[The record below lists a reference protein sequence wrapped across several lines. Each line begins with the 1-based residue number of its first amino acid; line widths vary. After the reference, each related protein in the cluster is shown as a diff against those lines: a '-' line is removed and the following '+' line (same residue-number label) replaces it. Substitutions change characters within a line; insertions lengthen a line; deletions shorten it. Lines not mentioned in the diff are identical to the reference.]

1 MLKVYLHVNRLV
13 IYILFHFSAIQFV
26 LSADE
31 FSNLRQEERQALLH
45 VSHFMSWYWDVN
57 LYFFCYGSP
66 GSNLLHVIL
75 GKTLLFLA
83 SVMKRWIE
91 VQQ

>member
-1 MLKVYLHVNRLV
+1 MSCFL
-13 IYILFHFSAIQFV
+13 FSAIQFV

-66 GSNLLHVIL
+66 GSNLLHLHTWKNPSVSCLCDEKIDRSTAAMSVVLSIL
-75 GKTLLFLA
+75 C
-83 SVMKRWIE
+83 E
-91 VQQ
+91 N